1 MIGWAIDNRVEVL
14 RLTLEHLLLCSIAL
28 GIAMLLAVPLGVWV
42 HGRARH
48 LGAVTAAAGVLY
60 TVPSLALFSILV
72 PVVGLGVVPTV
83 LGLVLYAQLMLLR
96 AVVNGLDSVP
106 EDVRDAAI
114 GMGIDRWT
122 VLRTVDL
129 PLALP
134 VFLAGVR
141 IAAVT
146 VIGIA
151 TIGAVI
157 DAGGLGELILQG
169 IQRDQVERVVTGA
182 VAVTLLA
189 LAADYSLVR
198 LERIARPWAAD
209 RTTAAG
215 LAT

>member
-1 MIGWAIDNRVEVL
+1 MGFLLDNRTEVL
-14 RLTLEHLLLCSIAL
+14 RLTLEHLVLCTVSL
-28 GIAMLLAVPLGVWV
+28 GIAMVIAVPLGVWM
-42 HGRARH
+42 HGRARRI
-48 LGAVTAAAGVLY
+48 GIVTAVTGALY
-60 TVPSLALFSILV
+60 TVPSLALFAILV

-83 LGLVLYAQLMLLR
+83 LGLVLYAQLMLVR
-96 AVVNGLDSVP
+96 AVVDGLDSVP

-122 VLRTVDL
+122 VLTRVDL

-141 IAAVT
+141 MAAVT

-169 IQRDQVERVVTGA
+169 IQRDQAERVMAGAIGVTA
-182 VAVTLLA
+182 LA
-189 LAADYSLVR
+189 LAVDYTLVR
-198 LERIARPWAAD
+198 MERSARPWTRRSGGTPA
-209 RTTAAG
+209 
-215 LAT
+215 

>member
-1 MIGWAIDNRVEVL
+1 MSFLLDNRTEVL
-14 RLTLEHLLLCSIAL
+14 RLALEHLLMSGMAL
-28 GIAMLLAVPLGVWV
+28 GIALVLAVPIGIWI
-42 HGRARH
+42 HGRTRH
-48 LGAVTAAAGVLY
+48 IGVVLAIAGVLY

-83 LGLVLYAQLMLLR
+83 LGLVLYAQLMLVR
-96 AVVNGLDSVP
+96 AVINGLDSVP
-106 EDVRDAAI
+106 EDVRDAAV
-114 GMGIDRWT
+114 GMGIDRRT
-122 VLRTVDL
+122 ILLRIDL

-169 IQRDQVERVVTGA
+169 IQRGQTDRVVVGA
-182 VAVTLLA
+182 LVVTALAMAVDLA
-189 LAADYSLVR
+189 LVR
-198 LERIARPWAAD
+198 FERRARPWSFA
-209 RTTAAG
+209 
-215 LAT
+215 

>member
-1 MIGWAIDNRVEVL
+1 VSFVLDNRLEIL
-14 RLTLEHLLLCSIAL
+14 RLTLEHVLLCAVSL
-28 GIAMLLAVPLGVWV
+28 GIAIVVAVPLGIWM
-42 HGRARH
+42 HGRPRRI
-48 LGAVTAAAGVLY
+48 GTVTAITGVLY

-72 PVVGLGVVPTV
+72 PLVGLGVVPTV
-83 LGLVLYAQLMLLR
+83 IGLVLYAQLMLVR
-96 AVVNGLDSVP
+96 AVVGGLDSVP
-106 EDVRDAAI
+106 EDVRDAAV

-122 VLRTVDL
+122 ILTTVDL

-169 IQRDQVERVVTGA
+169 IQRDQTERVVAGA
-182 VAVTLLA
+182 MVVTILA
-189 LAADYSLVR
+189 LATDYGLVR
-198 LERIARPWAAD
+198 LERRARPWS
-209 RTTAAG
+209 RERAAG
-215 LAT
+215 AAA